1 MTEPNPQ
8 QGTSKHRLDSGSRST
23 SLWKQGTRAV
33 QRYLLLATGISSTAL
48 GLALLVSVFAATQS
62 PPAAADSVKV
72 SQIEGRYTASS
83 LDSTLLVISP
93 RLESF
98 DEEPLSA
105 KPAPPLD
112 VEKPAPPTPFE
123 LLQITIPAASPPA
136 AGLDPTPTPEP
147 LDAAAA
153 ALPVPILAQVEA
165 AEAPEEAP
173 ITPPN
178 GLPTIG
184 QIPGVNV
191 TFYDCLEQG
200 FCGAMYNGEQV
211 YEGAA
216 ACSWNLPLGT
226 RFVIENDPTQR
237 VYICLDRGLL
247 ADTWVDIFFYD
258 PDDGWLWQQV
268 VGRYST
274 IHILSIPSF

>member
-1 MTEPNPQ
+1 M
-8 QGTSKHRLDSGSRST
+8 
-23 SLWKQGTRAV
+23 
-33 QRYLLLATGISSTAL
+33 

>member
-123 LLQITIPAASPPA
+123 LLQITIPVASPPA